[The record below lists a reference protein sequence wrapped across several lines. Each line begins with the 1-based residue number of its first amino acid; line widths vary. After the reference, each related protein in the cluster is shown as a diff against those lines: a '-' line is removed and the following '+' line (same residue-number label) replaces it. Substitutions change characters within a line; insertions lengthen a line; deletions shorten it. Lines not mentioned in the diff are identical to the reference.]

1 MELIFLK
8 EIEKHSAKYK
18 YIIEGPILKSLI
30 TLAWPIMLSQLMQTL
45 YNLADTLWLGRVGP
59 EAVAAI
65 SISFPIV
72 FMMISI
78 AAGLT
83 IAGTALIAQHKGRGN
98 VKRINNI
105 IGQLFSFIVFLSIVI
120 SIVGSVLATDIII
133 LMGAEPEIVP
143 DAAGYLR
150 TIFTGMPFMF
160 IFFIF
165 SSILRGIG
173 DTKTPSIMMFF
184 SVTINIILDPLFIF
198 GIGFFPELGVVGAAL
213 ATIIARAIVAIYALI
228 IIEKGVDGFYL
239 KLSNLKWD
247 FSIIKKIIRIGVP
260 SSVEQSM
267 ISLGQVLM
275 TSLVAGFGTMTLA
288 AYGIVNRI
296 ISLPTILAFGVAA
309 AATTMVGQN
318 IGADKKERAEKTAL
332 VSIGIIFISM
342 SILGIVLFFEPRFVI
357 KIFNDAPA
365 VVKYGSSYLRIV
377 ALTFG
382 FLGAMYVGNG
392 VFKGAG
398 KTVPPMVISSSS
410 LWVFRLGIAY
420 LLITIFSMS
429 QVGLWWAVALSHL
442 GGSLL
447 GLIWLKI
454 SNWST
459 AVID

>member
-1 MELIFLK
+1 MK
-8 EIEKHSAKYK
+8 EIKKHSAKYE
-18 YIIEGPILKSLI
+18 YIIQGPIIKSLI

-72 FMMISI
+72 FMMISV
-78 AAGLT
+78 ASGLT

-98 VKRINNI
+98 IKKINKI
-105 IGQLFSFIVFLSIVI
+105 IGQLFSFIVFLSIII
-120 SIVGSVLATDIII
+120 SIIGFIFATKIIV
-133 LMGAEPEIVP
+133 LMGAEVEIVG
-143 DAAGYLR
+143 DASAYLR
-150 TIFTGMPFMF
+150 TIFAGIPFMF

-173 DTKTPSIMMFF
+173 DTKTPSIMMFI
-184 SVTINIILDPLFIF
+184 SVVINIILDPLLIF
-198 GIGFFPELGVVGAAL
+198 GIGIFPKFNVMGAAL
-213 ATIIARAIVAIYALI
+213 ATILARAIVAIYALYMI
-228 IIEKGVDGFYL
+228 KKGVAGFYL
-239 KLSNLKWD
+239 NLSYLKWN
-247 FSIIKKIIRIGVP
+247 FAIIKKIIKIGVP

-267 ISLGQVLM
+267 ISMGQVLM

-318 IGADKKERAEKTAL
+318 IGADKKSRAERTSL
-332 VSIGIIFISM
+332 VSILIIFISM
-342 SILGIVLFFEPRFVI
+342 SVLGIILFIKPEFVI
-357 KIFNDAPA
+357 RLFNEAPE
-365 VVKYGSSYLRIV
+365 VVSLGTQYLKV
-377 ALTFG
+377 VSLTFG

-398 KTVPPMVISSSS
+398 KTVPPMIISSFS
-410 LWVFRLGIAY
+410 LWLFRLGSAY
-420 LLITIFSMS
+420 IFITVLSFS
-429 QVGLWWAVALSHL
+429 QNGLWWAVALSHI
-442 GGSLL
+442 GGSIL
-447 GLIWLKI
+447 GLVWLKI

-459 AVID
+459 AVIE

>member
-1 MELIFLK
+1 MNSGQNNKLK
-8 EIEKHSAKYK
+8 YS
-18 YIIEGPILKSLI
+18 YITKGPILKSLI

-45 YNLADTLWLGRVGP
+45 YNLADTLWLGRLGA

-98 VKRINNI
+98 FNKINSI
-105 IGQLFSFIVFLSIVI
+105 IGQLFSFIVFLAIVI
-120 SIVGSVLATDIII
+120 SIIGSLLATDIITI
-133 LMGAEPEIVP
+133 MGAEPEIIP
-143 DAAGYLR
+143 DAAAYLR
-150 TIFTGMPFMF
+150 TIFAGMPFMF

-184 SVTINIILDPLFIF
+184 SVTINIILDPLLIF
-198 GIGFFPELGVVGAAL
+198 GIGIFPELNVAGAAL

-228 IIEKGVDGFYL
+228 IIERGVDGFYL
-239 KLSNLKWD
+239 KFSNLKWD
-247 FSIIKKIIRIGVP
+247 FSIIKKIVTIGVP

-318 IGADKKERAEKTAL
+318 IGADKKSRAERTSL
-332 VSIGIIFISM
+332 VSILIIFISM
-342 SILGIVLFFEPRFVI
+342 SVLGIVLFIEPRFVI
-357 KIFNDAPA
+357 KIFNDAPE
-365 VVKYGSSYLRIV
+365 VVKLGSNYLRIV

-398 KTVPPMVISSSS
+398 KTVPPMIISSTT
-410 LWVFRLGIAY
+410 LWLFRLGLAY
-420 LLITIFSMS
+420 LFITAFSMS
-429 QVGLWWAVALSHL
+429 QIALWWAVAISHL
-442 GGSLL
+442 GGSIFVLS
-447 GLIWLKI
+447 WLKI

>member
-1 MELIFLK
+1 MK

-98 VKRINNI
+98 LNKINNI

-143 DAAGYLR
+143 DAVSYLR

-332 VSIGIIFISM
+332 VSLGIIFISM
-342 SILGIVLFFEPRFVI
+342 SILGVVLFFKPRFVI

>member
-1 MELIFLK
+1 MK
-8 EIEKHSAKYK
+8 EIDKHSKKYE

-98 VKRINNI
+98 FNKINNI
-105 IGQLFSFIVFLSIVI
+105 IGQLFSFIVFLAIVI
-120 SIVGSVLATDIII
+120 SIIGSLLATDIITI
-133 LMGAEPEIVP
+133 MGAEPEIIP
-143 DAAGYLR
+143 DAAAYLR
-150 TIFTGMPFMF
+150 TIFAGMPFMF
-160 IFFIF
+160 VFFIF

-184 SVTINIILDPLFIF
+184 SVSLNIILDPLLIF
-198 GIGFFPELGVVGAAL
+198 GIGIFPRLDVAGAAL

-228 IIEKGVDGFYL
+228 LIKKGMEGFYL
-239 KLSNLKWD
+239 KSTNLKWD
-247 FSIIKKIIRIGVP
+247 YSIIKKIIRIGVP

-267 ISLGQVLM
+267 IAMGQLLM
-275 TSLVAGFGTMTLA
+275 TSLVASFGTMTLA

-318 IGADKKERAEKTAL
+318 IGADKKERAEKTAQ
-332 VSIGIIFISM
+332 VSILIIFTGMSLLGIILFVEPEFI
-342 SILGIVLFFEPRFVI
+342 IRV
-357 KIFNDAPA
+357 FNDAPQ
-365 VVKYGSSYLRIV
+365 VVKLGTDYLRIV

-398 KTVPPMVISSSS
+398 KTVPPMIVSSTT
-410 LWVFRLGIAY
+410 LWLFRLGLAY
-420 LLITIFSMS
+420 LFITAFSMS
-429 QVGLWWAVALSHL
+429 QIALWWAVAISHL
-442 GGSLL
+442 GGSIFVLS
-447 GLIWLKI
+447 WLKI

>member
-1 MELIFLK
+1 MKEQKETLK
-8 EIEKHSAKYK
+8 YN
-18 YIIEGPILKSLI
+18 YIVEGPIFKSLI

-72 FMMISI
+72 FMMISV
-78 AAGLT
+78 ASGLT

-98 VKRINNI
+98 IKKINKI
-105 IGQLFSFIVFLSIVI
+105 IGQLFSFIVFLSIII
-120 SIVGSVLATDIII
+120 SIIGFIFATKIIV
-133 LMGAEPEIVP
+133 LMGAEVEIVG
-143 DAAGYLR
+143 DASAYLR
-150 TIFTGMPFMF
+150 TIFAGIPFMF

-173 DTKTPSIMMFF
+173 DTKTPSILMFI
-184 SVTINIILDPLFIF
+184 SVTFNIILDPFFIF
-198 GIGFFPELGVVGAAL
+198 GIGFFPQLNVAGAAL
-213 ATIIARAIVAIYALI
+213 ATIISRFIVAIYALNI
-228 IIEKGVDGFYL
+228 ITKGVDGFYL
-239 KLSNLKWD
+239 KLSNMKWD
-247 FSIIKKIIRIGVP
+247 IKIIKKIITIGVP
-260 SSVEQSM
+260 SSIEQSM
-267 ISLGQVLM
+267 LAMGQILL
-275 TSLVAGFGTMTLA
+275 TSLVASFGTMTLA

-420 LLITIFSMS
+420 IFVTIFSMS
-429 QVGLWWAVALSHL
+429 QPGLWWAVAVSHL
-442 GGSLL
+442 GGSFI

-459 AVID
+459 AVIE

>member
-1 MELIFLK
+1 MK
-8 EIEKHSAKYK
+8 EIEKHGKKYE

-98 VKRINNI
+98 TKQINNI

-120 SIVGSVLATDIII
+120 SILGAYFAEDIII
-133 LMGAEPEIVP
+133 LMGAEPAIVP
-143 DAAGYLR
+143 DSVAYLR

-198 GIGFFPELGVVGAAL
+198 GIGIFPELNVAGAAL
-213 ATIIARAIVAIYALI
+213 ATIIARAIVAIYALMI
-228 IIEKGVDGFYL
+228 IGRGVDGFYL
-239 KLSNLKWD
+239 GLNNLKWNLQ
-247 FSIIKKIIRIGVP
+247 IIKKIISIGVP

-267 ISLGQVLM
+267 ISFGQVLM

-332 VSIGIIFISM
+332 VSLGIIFISM
-342 SILGIVLFFEPRFVI
+342 SLLGIILFVEPKFVI
-357 KIFNDAPA
+357 KIFNDAPE
-365 VVKYGSSYLRIV
+365 VVKLGSSYLRIV

-398 KTVPPMVISSSS
+398 KTVPPMMISTSS
-410 LWVFRLGIAY
+410 LWIFRLGAAY
-420 LLITIFSMS
+420 LFVTVFSMS
-429 QVGLWWAVALSHL
+429 QPGLWWAVALSHL
-442 GGSLL
+442 GGSLM
-447 GLIWLKI
+447 GLTWLKI